1 MRRPLALFL
10 TAPLLLASTSSW
22 ALFGNEDLQRR
33 LERLEQ
39 RLGSD
44 NSTDMVMQLERM
56 QREVQQL
63 RGELETQQHALDALS
78 RRQQDQYRDLEQ
90 RLGGGGGGSPTGSG
104 ASGARGG
111 GVGGPKGGG
120 LSSGPPPVDADPAA
134 TMLPSPES
142 ATEAKPIRADQRPQ
156 PPATSGPIAQSSL
169 ADPHQEAAY
178 KTAFEQLKSGQYGKA
193 IQSFKGFVSAYPSG
207 SYADNAQFW
216 LGEAYYVQKEYD
228 NALTEFDKVLRNYP
242 RSTKVPD
249 ALLKMAYIQSDKQN
263 WKQANSLLN
272 KLVKEYPDSTSAGL
286 GRKQLER
293 LRQEGH

>member
-1 MRRPLALFL
+1 MKQPLALAL
-10 TAPLLLASTSSW
+10 AVPLLLASTSGW

-33 LERLEQ
+33 VERIEQ

-44 NSTDMVMQLERM
+44 NSTDMVMQLERL

-78 RRQQDQYRDLEQ
+78 RRQQDQFKDLDQ
-90 RLGGGGGGSPTGSG
+90 RLGGGAAVGGRITASTPADAPGGGGT
-104 ASGARGG
+104 
-111 GVGGPKGGG
+111 
-120 LSSGPPPVDADPAA
+120 LLPAPEPA
-134 TMLPSPES
+134 TD
-142 ATEAKPIRADQRPQ
+142 AKPIRADQRPR
-156 PPATSGPIAQSSL
+156 PPSASGPIAQSNI
-169 ADPHQEAAY
+169 ADPQQEAAY

-193 IQSFKGFVSAYPSG
+193 IQSFKGFLGAHPSG
-207 SYADNAQFW
+207 LYADNAQYW
-216 LGEAYYVQKEYD
+216 LGEAYYVQREYD
-228 NALTEFDKVLRNYP
+228 NALAEFDKVLNNYP

-272 KLVKEYPDSTSAGL
+272 KLLKEHPDSTSAGL